1 MPLLRLVP
9 KRERNVGERM
19 KRSVKQKKASSPTT
33 PALTPRQQQI
43 LKLVVDGYTSRE
55 IAEQLKISLQTVEV
69 HRFNLMR
76 RLDVRNVAQLIRQA
90 LVLRY
95 LPMASMQKA
104 LPSLK
109 A

>member
-1 MPLLRLVP
+1 
-9 KRERNVGERM
+9 M
-19 KRSVKQKKASSPTT
+19 KSGVKDKKASSSTA

-55 IAEQLKISLQTVEV
+55 IAEQLKISMQTVEV

-90 LVLRY
+90 LLLRY
-95 LPMASMQKA
+95 LPMAAMQKA
-104 LPSLK
+104 LPTVQ